1 MSPII
6 YTQHYSIDNPS
17 PLPKAKNRRL
27 NLTATPG
34 ELIALTGDPR
44 TATILSKLL
53 HLSRLVND
61 FDLYIEEEKY
71 SLPKAQVRQYGWF
84 CTTIAAL
91 QEETRLRVTIGTF
104 RRYLAYLIDRGWV
117 QTRRNLQDRW
127 TGGKQYRV
135 NLKKLQDDLET
146 KGFSL
151 PGFTEGFFKRKEEN
165 ELLEKG
171 DL

>member
-6 YTQHYSIDNPS
+6 YTQHHSIYSPS
-17 PLPKAKNRRL
+17 PLPKAKNRQL
-27 NLTATPG
+27 NLTATHG

-44 TATILSKLL
+44 TATILSQLL
-53 HLSRLVND
+53 YLSWQVKN
-61 FDLYIEEEKY
+61 FDLYIEEEKS
-71 SLPKAQVRQYGWF
+71 SLLKAQVRKHGWF
-84 CTTIAAL
+84 SKTVAAL

-117 QTRRNLQDRW
+117 QTRPNAQDRW

-135 NLKKLQDDLET
+135 NLKKLQADLDKKGYNLPVFAEYFT
-146 KGFSL
+146 K
-151 PGFTEGFFKRKEEN
+151 RREES
-165 ELLEKG
+165 ELIEKG